1 MEMYNYQIIAKDFL
15 NEKAGYKDA
24 LFYMQDKGEQL
35 ILTHLVFIAKKH
47 CVNLEGIFS
56 ELHLIA
62 VLNSYDNINVEL
74 LQLNSEGS
82 LEPMDF

>member
-1 MEMYNYQIIAKDFL
+1 MEMYNYQIIAEDVFNVVTGYNDTTFTLDGCDAMFIYQHLKPIA
-15 NEKAGYKDA
+15 EKHG
-24 LFYMQDKGEQL
+24 
-35 ILTHLVFIAKKH
+35 VS
-47 CVNLEGIFS
+47 LEGIFS